1 MDEFEQSLE
10 RASQSLTSFVE
21 QTGAQAA
28 RNLEQAFARAGT
40 TIEQSLNQAAQSS
53 ELNFRRM
60 TEAILT
66 DLARVAAEAVI
77 AQSGLGQAGPT
88 FNLSGGAASSGRSAT
103 PGASAL
109 DALIATAAA
118 RGARYA

>member
-1 MDEFEQSLE
+1 MDELEQSLE

-28 RNLEQAFARAGT
+28 SNLEQAFARAGT

-66 DLARVAAEAVI
+66 DLARVAAEKVI
-77 AQSGLGQAGPT
+77 AQSGLGQTGQT
-88 FNLSGGAASSGRSAT
+88 FNLSSGAASFGRSAM